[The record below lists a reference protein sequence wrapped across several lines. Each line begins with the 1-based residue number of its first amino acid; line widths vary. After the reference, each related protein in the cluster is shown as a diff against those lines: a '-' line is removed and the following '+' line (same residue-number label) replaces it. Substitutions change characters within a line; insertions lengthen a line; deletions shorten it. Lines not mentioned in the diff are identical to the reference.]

1 MISLIPEKN
10 KCVCNPWFRKFLI
23 IWKWPK
29 AWVSMFLSSSSLAQ
43 PGLSKAWLRL
53 CPLLEEPHGGCGWH
67 FLLCWWLSELL
78 PRLKE
83 ATSKDTTTP
92 LINGI
97 RRTLLQP
104 RLSLSSFHQAPF
116 SRVHSSSNWIWV
128 MMGGL
133 STSQPFVKY
142 RLIPQCSECG
152 ETRGSTWR

>member
-1 MISLIPEKN
+1 
-10 KCVCNPWFRKFLI
+10 
-23 IWKWPK
+23 
-29 AWVSMFLSSSSLAQ
+29 MFLSSSSLAQ
-43 PGLSKAWLRL
+43 PGLSKAWLQL

-67 FLLCWWLSELL
+67 FLLRWWLSELL

-116 SRVHSSSNWIWV
+116 SRVHSFSNWIWV
-128 MMGGL
+128 MMGGSL
-133 STSQPFVKY
+133 YQAAICQVQTHPSVLEMWGDEGFNLKIKKMGFLPWPVFMFSLVP
-142 RLIPQCSECG
+142 IC
-152 ETRGSTWR
+152 